1 VTEQDSCYPDME
13 ECNISV
19 DHLYKWA
26 LIEVE
31 LWVLMMIMSL
41 FVRRNK
47 NQPKAIYPKEL
58 YFPPYEAL

>member
-1 VTEQDSCYPDME
+1 ME